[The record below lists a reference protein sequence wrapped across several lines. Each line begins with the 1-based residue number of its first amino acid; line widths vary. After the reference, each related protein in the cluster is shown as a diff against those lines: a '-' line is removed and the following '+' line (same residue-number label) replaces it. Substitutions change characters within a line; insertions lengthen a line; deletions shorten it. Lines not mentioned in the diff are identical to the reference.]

1 MNNRA
6 IFYHF
11 TKAIECGTGIKRTHL
26 EDAICRRALAR
37 FKSGS
42 LDLQDCYKKPSQAKI
57 SAYLECESL
66 AEDCNMEQACSSVL
80 GYNCSTFS
88 WVAVWADKAPFID
101 GYITIYLRYDTAW
114 RCRLIPVC
122 SVPYEWVK

>member
-11 TKAIECGTGIKRTHL
+11 TKAIECGTGVKRTRV
-26 EDAICRRALAR
+26 EDGICRRALAR

-42 LDLQDCYKKPSQAKI
+42 LDLEDCYKNPSQAKI

-66 AEDCNMEQACSSVL
+66 AGGCDVEQACSSVL

-88 WVAVWADKAPFID
+88 WIAVWADKAPDKD
-101 GYITIYLRYDTAW
+101 GNISIYLRYDTLW
-114 RCRLIPVC
+114 HCRLIEVC
-122 SVPYEWVK
+122 QVPYEWVR